1 MSTLRFTRIELRNWK
16 NFARVDV
23 PLSPRTIV
31 VGPNA
36 SGKSNFLDAFR
47 FLRDLVQAEGGG
59 LAPAVNK
66 VRQGMSKVRSLH
78 ARGVNSEVVVKV
90 TVRDEAGHGWR
101 YELAFTHQSS
111 ANSTPV
117 VKREIV
123 DRLLPDDTAENK
135 LMRPDPAD
143 AKDKTRLTETAIESV
158 NANQNFRPLAEFL
171 RTVSYLHLVPQ
182 LLREGQMPLTEGLG
196 SDQYGRDLLER
207 MRQTSP
213 RIRDGRLKRIK
224 EILKAVTTQIEELKL
239 AVDERGRPHLEAKF
253 SQWRPQGAYQNE
265 TQLSDGTLRLIG
277 LLWSLQEKAGP
288 LLLEEPELSLHF
300 AIVRRLAPFLARA
313 QRMGHGRQVIL
324 STHSEDL
331 LMDPGIAAEEV
342 LLVRPANEGSEIIA
356 APDIA
361 NVVRLMQAG
370 VSAAEAILSATE
382 TEQMNLFDSLT
393 V

>member
-1 MSTLRFTRIELRNWK
+1 MSPLRFTHIELRNWK
-16 NFARVDV
+16 NFAAIDV
-23 PLSPRTIV
+23 PLAPRTMI

-47 FLRDLVQAEGGG
+47 FLRDLVLTEGGS
-59 LAPAVNK
+59 LASAVKK
-66 VRQGMSKVRSLH
+66 VRHGMSKVRSLH
-78 ARGVNSEVVVKV
+78 ARGKNSEVVIKV
-90 TVRDEAGHGWR
+90 TVQNETGEGWR
-101 YELAFTHQSS
+101 YELAFTHLSPTN
-111 ANSTPV
+111 ATPV

-123 DRLLPDDTAENK
+123 DRLHADGGIENQLK
-135 LMRPDPAD
+135 RPDELD
-143 AKDKTRLTETAIESV
+143 DKDRLRLTETAIESV
-158 NANQNFRPLAEFL
+158 RTTEKFRSLAEFF
-171 RTVSYLHLVPQ
+171 RSVSYLHLVPQ
-182 LLREGQMPLTEGLG
+182 LLREGQTPLSEGLG
-196 SDQYGRDLLER
+196 SDPYGRDLLEQ

-213 RIRDGRLKRIK
+213 RIRNGRLNRIK

-239 AVDERGRPHLEAKF
+239 AEDERGRPHLEAKF
-253 SQWRPQGAYQNE
+253 AQWRPQGAYQNE

-300 AIVRRLAPFLARA
+300 AIVRRLAPFIARA

-342 LLVRPANEGSEIIA
+342 LLVRPAREGSEIVY
-356 APDIA
+356 APDLA

-370 VSAAEAILSATE
+370 ISAAEAILGETE
-382 TEQMNLFDSLT
+382 TEQMGLFDNLT

>member
-1 MSTLRFTRIELRNWK
+1 MSTLRFTQIELRNWK

-23 PLSPRTIV
+23 PLSSRTIV

-47 FLRDLVQAEGGG
+47 FLRDLVLPEGGD
-59 LAPAVNK
+59 LASAVKK

-78 ARGVNSEVVVKV
+78 ARGANSEVVVKV
-90 TVRDEAGHGWR
+90 TVQEDTGEGWR
-101 YELAFTHQSS
+101 YELAFTHQSPT
-111 ANSTPV
+111 NPTPV

-123 DRLLPDDTAENK
+123 DCLFADGKTDNK
-135 LMRPDPAD
+135 LTRPDESD
-143 AKDKTRLTETAIESV
+143 LKDKTRLTETAIESV
-158 NANQNFRPLAEFL
+158 NANQKFRPLAEFF

-182 LLREGQMPLTEGLG
+182 LLREGQMPLSEGLG
-196 SDQYGRDLLER
+196 SDPYGRDLLET

-356 APDIA
+356 GPDIA